1 MTTRVRLAGHATDR
15 LGRAVTWTIADGER
29 GRRWREV
36 ATDAAGVAG
45 DAADAAG
52 SRSLTLETGHAGQW
66 LRLEI
71 AAPSGLLSLH
81 PDRDGRIQG
90 NVATADGV
98 RHLSLGVLTPP
109 LVDIRDSLVGETAL
123 CRALERLVAPGEGSG
138 VRVVRVGAALEVAIY
153 DVGVTRHDARTW
165 ELRDSEGTREITM
178 GDLGTPSDGE
188 SGTRWPLETGS

>member
-36 ATDAAGVAG
+36 ATEPEGG
-45 DAADAAG
+45 G

-66 LRLEI
+66 IRLEI
-71 AAPSGLLSLH
+71 AAPAGLLSLH
-81 PDRDGRIQG
+81 PDREGRVHG
-90 NVATADGV
+90 NVASADGV

-109 LVDIRDSLVGETAL
+109 LVDVRDSLVGETAL

-138 VRVVRVGAALEVAIY
+138 VRVVRVGAGLEVAVY
-153 DVGVTRHDARTW
+153 DVGVTRSDARLW
-165 ELRDSEGTREITM
+165 ELRDSEGTREVTM
-178 GDLGTPSDGE
+178 GDLGTPADGE
-188 SGTRWPLETGS
+188 AGVRWPLETGS